1 MSDGFV
7 ACVMKYGSGYRL
19 CFDHSWPAGAGAAMR
34 RSPPLPAPMRSNS
47 AVGVE
52 RHVTDPVHCRRLCT
66 SVLSGSL
73 RCDDVASNVRTPLIH
88 AEPVSSSRS
97 THCFSGESNSQSLAR
112 SRCPYLGLRLRRS
125 NATQN
130 QTAATTR
137 LTRVFR
143 PVIGGVRFLG
153 EAVTNPLVTG

>member
-1 MSDGFV
+1 MLMSDCFV

-88 AEPVSSSRS
+88 AEPVSSSR
-97 THCFSGESNSQSLAR
+97 THCLCGESNSQSLSR
-112 SRCPYLGLRLRRS
+112 RCPYLGHRLRRS

-130 QTAATTR
+130 QTATARIART
-137 LTRVFR
+137 FW
-143 PVIGGVRFLG
+143 PVTAASDAHV
-153 EAVTNPLVTG
+153 